1 MALGAFVQST
11 GWALVVGCVFIE
23 GRSFVWAVRSSIPRG
38 FLAAGTENVRTCG
51 HGRVPGTLE
60 AWHHRVVGWLKNMSN
75 HGSELKD
82 HATMV
87 YLEIH
92 DLDTAKLAFTT
103 ATAKVG

>member
-1 MALGAFVQST
+1 MV
-11 GWALVVGCVFIE
+11 
-23 GRSFVWAVRSSIPRG
+23 VRSLKADWSCCLAHLPSRG
-38 FLAAGTENVRTCG
+38 FLGRRYRKRYIVRNNINTCG

-87 YLEIH
+87 YLDIH